1 MNSSARETHGKSYW
15 MLAAILAGM
24 LFATQAFGQ
33 AVLNLK
39 VDDSETALEL
49 VNETGTGNCAGKEA
63 GDVCAARNQ
72 KPTITF
78 NLTGNR
84 DCSTGGDWALSQ
96 VVLAPDGDK
105 PGRNGWG
112 RISAEAAADF
122 NADARSGVVAPE
134 SASASRIDIKDN
146 NDNVLTVWYKVEATC
161 GSDTIQYD
169 PRIRNG
175 GMD

>member
-1 MNSSARETHGKSYW
+1 
-15 MLAAILAGM
+15 MLAAILGGM

-49 VNETGTGNCAGKEA
+49 VNETGTGNCAGKVA
-63 GDVCAARNQ
+63 GDVCAAKNQ

-84 DCSTGGDWALSQ
+84 DCSAGGDWALSQ

-112 RISAEAAADF
+112 RISAEAVADF
-122 NADARSGVVAPE
+122 NADARSGVVTPTGTP
-134 SASASRIDIKDN
+134 SASRIDIYDRN
-146 NDNVLTVWYKVEATC
+146 NNELTVWYKVEATC

-175 GMD
+175 GID